1 LPEPLQS
8 FRAQLQLR
16 DECGPFSGCAL
27 HVRSTH
33 ARMSQRDNDRQIH
46 VGRTWQRSGRTL
58 VMAPMHWPA
67 TNTCH
72 SRCVERPPERS
83 VHCSATLIRAPTCQR
98 VGVRG
103 GCVRMG
109 SLGVTAD
116 STHGPLCYD
125 VVRRPAA
132 SRPIRLHAC
141 DACSLRC
148 AEVSDRTRTRLHACV
163 RAQA

>member
-1 LPEPLQS
+1 MPEPLQS

-83 VHCSATLIRAPTCQR
+83 VHCSTTLIRAPTCQR

-109 SLGVTAD
+109 SLGGHCRFNPWTALLRRRQE
-116 STHGPLCYD
+116 TGREPPHPL
-125 VVRRPAA
+125 
-132 SRPIRLHAC
+132 AC